1 MKSST
6 ANQQAGLFVHVF
18 VCCCSLNKSEY
29 FMLCGA
35 VLNTGGYCMYDSI
48 TCISNIV
55 SGKNTN
61 HHAFPSFPF
70 IGQVCYYSAPY
81 LTCRTVSFNLHMYAM
96 HILIVLFFW
105 SRYSSYPHHF
115 HLLWGPVTS
124 LLPLRWLTSFL
135 STSFFTALSLFLLW
149 ILSLPQSL
157 WSPLARGAFGFP
169 GIRQLCRVMPTEQSG
184 HPRIPMWWYRSPLH
198 GSVCSRKSKEGSSG
212 INESWD

>member
-29 FMLCGA
+29 LMLCGA
-35 VLNTGGYCMYDSI
+35 VLNTGVYCMYDSI
-48 TCISNIV
+48 TCISNIGSV
-55 SGKNTN
+55 KNTN
-61 HHAFPSFPF
+61 HHAFPSCPF
-70 IGQVCYYSAPY
+70 IGQLCYYSAPY

-135 STSFFTALSLFLLW
+135 SSFLHH
-149 ILSLPQSL
+149 
-157 WSPLARGAFGFP
+157 SPLP
-169 GIRQLCRVMPTEQSG
+169 LSPVDTE
-184 HPRIPMWWYRSPLH
+184 PATV
-198 GSVCSRKSKEGSSG
+198 SVVSSG
-212 INESWD
+212 